1 MSSVLKNWMINIVV
15 IMAVL
20 MTVAGYVDSFQL
32 AGVGAAL
39 EASIILS
46 LLNVI
51 VKPILIIL
59 TLPVTVLTLGFFLI
73 VINAITLSLTAQF
86 MGNAFNISNFGTA
99 ILASLIISI
108 LNMLIQNF
116 IVKPLIKK

>member
-1 MSSVLKNWMINIVV
+1 LSSVLKNWMIHIVV
-15 IMAVL
+15 ITAVL
-20 MTVAGYVDSFQL
+20 MTVAGYVNSFQL
-32 AGVGAAL
+32 AGVGAAI

-46 LLNVI
+46 LLNVV

-73 VINAITLSLTAQF
+73 VINAITLSLTAHF
-86 MGNAFNISNFGTA
+86 MGNAFTISNFGTA
-99 ILASLIISI
+99 IFASLIISI
-108 LNMLIQNF
+108 LNMLIQNL

>member
-1 MSSVLKNWMINIVV
+1 LSSVLKNWMINIVV